1 MNPRR
6 KSHRTI
12 PTLTRGQSLTIIS
25 SIKKLQVYFTSRT
38 LVYTSSHKVEFNRSP
53 YPKLTRC
60 HFTKETTS
68 VLYKSDLCFYRK
80 FEFTKRLHKFSLQ
93 ASYLFLQWHPIEFN
107 LYKSHFTCILYK
119 TCRFFTEWTP
129 GVNLIQKLQAYLLAI
144 KD

>member
-25 SIKKLQVYFTSRT
+25 SIKKLQVYFTSQT
-38 LVYTSSHKVEFNRSP
+38 LVSTSSHKVEFNKSL
-53 YPKLTRC
+53 YLKLTRG

-68 VLYKSDLCFYRK
+68 VLYKSDLE
-80 FEFTKRLHKFSLQ
+80 FEFNKRLHKFSLQ
-93 ASYLFLQWHPIEFN
+93 ASYLFLQWQPIEFN

-129 GVNLIQKLQAYLLAI
+129 GVNLIQELQAYHLAI